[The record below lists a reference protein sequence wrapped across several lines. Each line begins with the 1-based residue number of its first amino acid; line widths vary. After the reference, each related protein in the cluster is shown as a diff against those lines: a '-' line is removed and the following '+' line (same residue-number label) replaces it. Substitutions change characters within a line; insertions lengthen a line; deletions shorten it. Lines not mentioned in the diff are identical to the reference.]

1 MSGQIE
7 LTGAAVREPTGI
19 ALPARYSTRE
29 AGGGGIVASDEA
41 AGRRFPQSA
50 GVANV
55 PRWRKDS
62 GEMGLGSDQR
72 PRRFCRASISAAA

>member
-1 MSGQIE
+1 MLSQKPVSGQVE

-29 AGGGGIVASDEA
+29 EEGGRLVSFDEA

-50 GVANV
+50 GVADV
-55 PRWRKDS
+55 PR
-62 GEMGLGSDQR
+62 
-72 PRRFCRASISAAA
+72 